1 MSDKLKELHGVLAE
15 ELLKRVKDPE
25 AKSSDLN
32 VARQF
37 LRDNGIDAV
46 PTQHSPLTKL
56 IEELPFDEKPKTSIS
71 QCCRGDTPIFVS
83 FICCS
88 CPKMFVHLLC
98 IKA

>member
-1 MSDKLKELHGVLAE
+1 MSEKLKELHGVLAE

-46 PTQHSPLTKL
+46 PTKDSPLSKL
-56 IEELPFDEKPKTSIS
+56 IEELPFDEKRKTSNK
-71 QCCRGDTPIFVS
+71 TN
-83 FICCS
+83 
-88 CPKMFVHLLC
+88 
-98 IKA
+98 

>member
-1 MSDKLKELHGVLAE
+1 MSEKLKELHGVLAE

-46 PTQHSPLTKL
+46 PTKDSPLSKL
-56 IEELPFDEKPKTSIS
+56 IEELPFDEKQKTSNK
-71 QCCRGDTPIFVS
+71 TN
-83 FICCS
+83 
-88 CPKMFVHLLC
+88 
-98 IKA
+98 

>member
-46 PTQHSPLTKL
+46 PTKDSPLSKL
-56 IEELPFDEKPKTSIS
+56 IEELPFDEKRKTSNK
-71 QCCRGDTPIFVS
+71 TN
-83 FICCS
+83 
-88 CPKMFVHLLC
+88 
-98 IKA
+98 